1 MTALRFRGT
10 AVAAVLLAL
19 VLAGCADGDA
29 GAPDEAVQTEPADA
43 AAPAPD
49 APSSPDAPPT
59 GDLASVLLE
68 VSEIPLAGWV
78 AEPPSDD
85 DPTVDDETGGVCTFD
100 LTEVLTAEQQA
111 TERGV
116 SFSNEAQ
123 MTLLQE
129 YVWAVPSAD
138 EVLASVSAQLGT
150 CSGAYEGTSGD
161 STVSITSQPLE
172 LTMPGVTT
180 SVCRLFSAVISGQGP
195 LPGAI
200 CLGTSGDRLLGVM
213 VTSFDPAV
221 ATTQEEYVALMT
233 AATGKAFA

>member
-1 MTALRFRGT
+1 MTALRFRGA
-10 AVAAVLLAL
+10 AVAAVFLAL
-19 VLAGCADGDA
+19 VVAGCAAGDA
-29 GAPDEAVQTEPADA
+29 GAPDEAVETEPADA
-43 AAPAPD
+43 ATPAPD
-49 APSSPDAPPT
+49 APST

-85 DPTVDDETGGVCTFD
+85 DPTVDDETGGICTFE

-116 SFSNEAQ
+116 SFSNEAL
-123 MTLLQE
+123 MTFLQE

-138 EVLASVSAQLGT
+138 EVLASVSAQLGA

-172 LTMPGVTT
+172 LTMPGATT
-180 SVCRLFSAVISGQGP
+180 SVCKLFSAVISGQGP